1 MDVCNPDVLRHIAS
15 SYHDLLSH
23 EKSLDFLID
32 LLQKDQLHDSVSLNT
47 LDKTITFYEVRFY
60 LKIFCIVF
68 LFFLSSAYL

>member
-32 LLQKDQLHDSVSLNT
+32 LLQKDQLYDSISVNA
-47 LDKTITFYEVRFY
+47 LDKTITFYEV
-60 LKIFCIVF
+60 IFF
-68 LFFLSSAYL
+68 